1 MARLQD
7 KVAIVTGSS
16 SGIGE
21 SIARSLAA
29 EGAHVV
35 VNSSSSVDAGQAVAR
50 ALPHDAIYVRA
61 DVASQESCA
70 ALIDAAV
77 EKWGRLDILVNNA
90 GTTKVIPHDD
100 LDAVTDEVFQH
111 ILDVNVLGT
120 WRMIRTA
127 APHLRAAAADGD
139 GPGSIVNITSLAGVR
154 PGGSS
159 VPYAVSKAGL
169 NHMTRL
175 LAKSLGPDI
184 RVNAVAP
191 GLIATPWTADWD
203 AAHAG
208 VAKTAPLRRSG
219 EPGEIADAT
228 IGLLLSAYATGQVLT
243 VDGGLGLT

>member
-1 MARLQD
+1 MARLRD

-21 SIARSLAA
+21 SIARALAG

-35 VNSSSSVDAGQAVAR
+35 VNSATSVDAGQAVAK
-50 ALPHDAIYVRA
+50 ALPHDAIYVQA
-61 DVASQESCA
+61 DVADPDSCPR
-70 ALIDAAV
+70 LVDAAV
-77 EKWGRLDILVNNA
+77 DKWGRLDILVNNA

-100 LDAVTDEVFQH
+100 LDAVTDEVFQR
-111 ILDVNVLGT
+111 ILEVNVLGT

-127 APHLRAAAADGD
+127 APHLRV
-139 GPGSIVNITSLAGVR
+139 GPDAGSIVNITSLAGVR
-154 PGGSS
+154 PSGSS

-203 AAHAG
+203 LAHDR
-208 VAKTAPLRRSG
+208 VAKTAPLRRTG
-219 EPGEIADAT
+219 TPEDIAEAT
-228 IGLLLSAYATGQVLT
+228 LGLLLSTYATGQVLT
-243 VDGGLGLT
+243 VDGGIGLG

>member
-1 MARLQD
+1 MARLRD

-21 SIARSLAA
+21 AIVRALAN

-35 VNSSSSVDAGQAVAR
+35 VNSATSVDAGQAVAK
-50 ALPHDAIYVRA
+50 ALPHDAIYVQA
-61 DVASQESCA
+61 DVADQESCTR
-70 ALIDAAV
+70 LVDAAV
-77 EKWGRLDILVNNA
+77 DKWGRLDILVNNA

-100 LDAVTDEVFQH
+100 LDAVTDEIFQR
-111 ILDVNVLGT
+111 ILEVNVLGT

-127 APHLRAAAADGD
+127 APHLRAGD
-139 GPGSIVNITSLAGVR
+139 DPGSIVNITSLAGVR
-154 PGGSS
+154 PSGSS

-191 GLIATPWTADWD
+191 GLVATPWTADWD
-203 AAHAG
+203 AAHERI
-208 VAKTAPLRRSG
+208 AKVAPLRRVG
-219 EPGEIADAT
+219 APEDIADAT
-228 IGLLLSAYATGQVLT
+228 MGLLLAGYATGEVLS
-243 VDGGLGLT
+243 VDGGVGLG

>member
-1 MARLQD
+1 MARLRD

-21 SIARSLAA
+21 SIARALAA

-35 VNSSSSVDAGQAVAR
+35 VNSATSVDAGQAVAK
-50 ALPHDAIYVRA
+50 ALPHDAIYVQA
-61 DVASQESCA
+61 DVADPDACA
-70 ALIDAAV
+70 RLVGAAV
-77 EKWGRLDILVNNA
+77 EKWGRLDILINNA

-100 LDAVTDEVFQH
+100 LDAVTDEVFQR

-127 APHLRAAAADGD
+127 APHLRAGEE
-139 GPGSIVNITSLAGVR
+139 PGSIINITSLAGVR
-154 PGGSS
+154 PSGSS

-175 LAKSLGPDI
+175 LAKSLGPGI

-191 GLIATPWTADWD
+191 GLIATPWTSDWD
-203 AAHAG
+203 VAHER
-208 VAKTAPLRRSG
+208 VAKVAPLRRTG
-219 EPGEIADAT
+219 TPEDIADAT
-228 IGLLLSAYATGQVLT
+228 MGLLLSAYATGEVLS
-243 VDGGLGLT
+243 VDGGIGLG

>member
-7 KVAIVTGSS
+7 RVAIVTGSS

-21 SIARSLAA
+21 SIALYLAA

-35 VNSSSSVDAGQAVAR
+35 VNSSSSVAAGQAVAK
-50 ALPHDAIYVRA
+50 ALPHDAIYVQG
-61 DVASQESCA
+61 DISTPESCT

-77 EKWGRLDILVNNA
+77 DKWGRLDILVNNA

-100 LDAVTDEVFQH
+100 LDAVTDEVFQR

-127 APHLRAAAADGD
+127 APHLRAAAADGGD
-139 GPGSIVNITSLAGVR
+139 PGSIVNITSLAGVR
-154 PGGSS
+154 PSGSS

-191 GLIATPWTADWD
+191 GLVATPWTADWD

-208 VAKTAPLRRSG
+208 VAAHAPLRRTG
-219 EPGEIADAT
+219 RPDDIAEAT
-228 IGLLLSAYATGQVLT
+228 LGLLLSTYATGQVLT
-243 VDGGLGLT
+243 VDGGVGLG